1 MKKAFT
7 MIELIFVIVV
17 MGILAATILPSTRTN
32 PLQEAAIQIVSHI
45 RYTQH
50 LAMVDDKFDASDA
63 NWYKQRWQLVF
74 SKSDFT
80 GNVPAYTIFSD
91 IAGESTGDAQESE
104 IALNP
109 ENINQIMTGGY
120 GNAQAI
126 DYKHVNFKGMKR
138 LNLGN
143 SYGVENIDLDEGC
156 SGARIVFDYLGRPM
170 KGDLS
175 GNASAYEDDNLI
187 QSQCRI
193 TLTSSTDI
201 LVIAIEPETG
211 FTCILDSSS
220 NCI

>member
-1 MKKAFT
+1 
-7 MIELIFVIVV
+7 
-17 MGILAATILPSTRTN
+17 
-32 PLQEAAIQIVSHI
+32 
-45 RYTQH
+45 
-50 LAMVDDKFDASDA
+50 MVDDKFDASDDM
-63 NWYKQRWQLVF
+63 WYRKRWQLVF

-126 DYKHVNFKGMKR
+126 DYRHVNFKAMKR

-143 SYGVENIDLDEGC
+143 SYGVENIDLDEGY
-156 SGARIVFDYLGRPM
+156 SGARIVFDYLGRPI

-187 QSQCRI
+187 QSQCTI